1 MLMYANVVS
10 SDDVDPPKVT
20 CPQNITQYVVPGI
33 TSVNVTFL
41 NATATDNSG
50 IASFVNV
57 SQTSG
62 SLFLLG
68 TTEVRFVFEDPSG
81 NLGTCKF
88 SVTVNDTA
96 CKLEN
101 FIFLYN
107 PYDLCILDINAIFSH
122 LYRIP

>member
-20 CPQNITQYVVPGI
+20 CPENIIQYVVPGI

-62 SLFLLG
+62 SLFALG
-68 TTEVRFVFEDPSG
+68 TTNVRYVFEDPSG
-81 NLGTCKF
+81 NIGTCNF
-88 SVTVNDTA
+88 RVTVNDTA
-96 CKLEN
+96 SKSIN
-101 FIFLYN
+101 ITILY
-107 PYDLCILDINAIFSH
+107 SSQ
-122 LYRIP
+122 